1 MYGGKDG
8 RDNCTR
14 VYSGTGEVLGIDD
27 GKEGGG
33 RIFFTSSEVWKK
45 APKVFHSH
53 CQKKNHEPGRE
64 FDKLV
69 YMTKSCA
76 ISMVTLL
83 HYCELKLK
91 HDLIWIF

>member
-45 APKVFHSH
+45 TPKVFHSH
-53 CQKKNHEPGRE
+53 CQKKKTTNLE
-64 FDKLV
+64 V
-69 YMTKSCA
+69 NSTNSC
-76 ISMVTLL
+76 I
-83 HYCELKLK
+83 
-91 HDLIWIF
+91 